1 MLTTLTRIVKFGWQG
16 FLRNSGFSVGTT
28 FVTFIALF
36 LITSI
41 FVIQGVGKNLVSSLE
56 SKVDI
61 SVYFNVEATDANIA
75 FVQKVIND
83 YPGVAHVEYISR
95 DQALA
100 NFKETHKDD
109 ANLME
114 ALNELD
120 SNPLPASLNIQAT
133 QTEDYANIAS
143 FLGKNDFKN
152 IIDKVNYSQNEQV
165 IQRLASVTQAIQ
177 VGGMAISIILALIAF
192 AVTYNTIRISIFAQR
207 EEIEIMRLV
216 GAGNPL
222 IRGPYIFQ
230 GVLVGIL
237 ASVLSLGLLYGF
249 AYAFSASMPQFFQ
262 ELQITD
268 FVKQNLLIIF
278 SLDLLCGMLLGGLS
292 SFFAAEKHLTY

>member
-1 MLTTLTRIVKFGWQG
+1 MFTTLTRIIKFGWQG

-41 FVIQGVGKNLVSSLE
+41 FVVQGVGKNIVSSLE

-61 SVYFNVEATDANIA
+61 SVYFNVDATDANIA
-75 FVQKVIND
+75 FVQKVINT
-83 YPGVAHVEYISR
+83 YPGVAKVEYISR
-95 DQALA
+95 DQAIA
-100 NFKETHKDD
+100 NFRETHKNDT
-109 ANLME
+109 NLIE

-120 SNPLPASLNIQAT
+120 TNPLPASLNIQAT
-133 QTEDYANIAS
+133 ETEDYANIAS
-143 FLGKNDFKN
+143 FLGREDFKN
-152 IIDKVNYSQNEQV
+152 IISKVNYSQNEQV
-165 IQRLASVTQAIQ
+165 IQRLTSITQAIQ

-192 AVTYNTIRISIFAQR
+192 AVTYNTIKISIFAQR

-216 GAGNPL
+216 GAGNAL

-230 GVLVGIL
+230 GILMGIL
-237 ASVLSLGLLYGF
+237 ASILSIGLLYGV
-249 AYAFSASMPQFFQ
+249 AYAFSSNIPQLFQ
-262 ELQITD
+262 ELKITD
-268 FVKQNLLIIF
+268 FVKENLLIIF